1 MWWQFQSSGICLESD
16 GLSFE
21 VVCLAFCKFSHYF
34 DHAQSKMK
42 YMCKKKKQHNF
53 YITKYIWK
61 KKNSTTGL
69 AGGLFGL
76 RGERLLK
83 RARSYDEN
91 TSASPHVRA
100 RKFAAFSSLV
110 YPFTKQTASYAL
122 TATQARLPCACVQ
135 MALACTAL
143 FFVIFVGLPW
153 FLCNYRALHCP
164 SMSWRFVSTS

>member
-34 DHAQSKMK
+34 DHAQSTVK
-42 YMCKKKKQHNF
+42 YMCQKKHNF
-53 YITKYIWK
+53 YVTKYIWK
-61 KKNSTTGL
+61 KKKHSTTGL

-83 RARSYDEN
+83 RARSYDGN
-91 TSASPHVRA
+91 TSASPLVRA
-100 RKFAAFSSLV
+100 LKLAAFSSLFFS
-110 YPFTKQTASYAL
+110 FTKQTASYAL
-122 TATQARLPCACVQ
+122 TATQARLPCACAQ

-143 FFVIFVGLPW
+143 SCYFCRITVISL
-153 FLCNYRALHCP
+153 
-164 SMSWRFVSTS
+164 